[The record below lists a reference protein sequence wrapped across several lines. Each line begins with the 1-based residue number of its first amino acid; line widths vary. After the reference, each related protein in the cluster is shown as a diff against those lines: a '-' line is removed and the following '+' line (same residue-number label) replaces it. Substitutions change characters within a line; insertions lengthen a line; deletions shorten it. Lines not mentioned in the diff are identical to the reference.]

1 MGREAAEKLW
11 TNLRALGARRLA
23 TLAIAGLAVFAIIGV
38 GTYFLSQ
45 PPQEVL
51 YTGLD
56 REDISRIGGV
66 LKDAGID
73 FDVSADGSTLLVGR
87 GDTAKARMLLAEK
100 GLPRSSA
107 SGYEL
112 FNQIGSFG
120 LTSFMQGVTRTRALE
135 GELARTIQSMD
146 GVKAARVHLV
156 LPDPGSFR
164 SDQQPASA
172 SVVIRTEKT
181 NDASPGEA
189 IRHLVAA
196 AVPGLKVDSVTVLNT
211 DGTVLASSGDGEG
224 ASAGKMATVEQTV
237 DHEIEDKIRRTLMP
251 YVGVGNFQ
259 VSVAVRLNMD
269 RRTMSETIFDPA
281 SRVERSVRT
290 VKDNQ
295 IAQNSSNG
303 GAPAS
308 VQASLPDQKGVAG
321 SGKASNET
329 NDRREELTNYEVSSK
344 TIETTHEGYVV
355 EKLSIAILV
364 NKDRLA
370 AAAGSGA
377 DAIPVEHQL
386 MDIEQ
391 LAGSAAGFSKDRGDV
406 LKVSAV
412 SFVDSGPEAIPQPGI
427 IATLLEHTG
436 TFVNAL
442 AMIAVVVLV
451 VFLGLRPAVKAILSR
466 PAGASPQ
473 AVVPLLD
480 SQPGGPTVRD
490 SAVNI
495 ADEDVNLIED
505 VTQKMSRSPQRR
517 LEQIVEFDEAQAAAI
532 LRQWLHQDKAA

>member
-1 MGREAAEKLW
+1 MGREAFEKLLA
-11 TNLRALGARRLA
+11 NLRALGVRRLA
-23 TLAIAGLAVFAIIGV
+23 TLGLAGVAVLALIGV

-56 REDISRIGGV
+56 REDVGRIGGV

-73 FDVSADGSTLLVGR
+73 FDVSADGTTLMVGR
-87 GDTAKARMLLAEK
+87 SETARARMLLAEK
-100 GLPRSSA
+100 GLPRSSD

-172 SVVIRTEKT
+172 SVVIRTEKS
-181 NDASPGEA
+181 NDTTPGEA

-196 AVPGLKVDSVTVLNT
+196 AVPGLKVDAVTVLNT
-211 DGTVLASSGDGEG
+211 EGTVLAASDDGEG
-224 ASAGKMATVEQTV
+224 AAAGKMTSVEQTV
-237 DHEIEDKIRRTLMP
+237 DREIEDKIRRTLTP
-251 YVGVGNFQ
+251 YVGLGNFQ

-269 RRTMSETIFDPA
+269 RRTMSETIFDPS

-295 IAQNSSNG
+295 IAQNSSAG

-308 VQASLPDQKGVAG
+308 VQESLPDQKGGGGA
-321 SGKASNET
+321 GKASNET

-370 AAAGSGA
+370 AAGGSGA
-377 DAIPVEHQL
+377 DAVPVEHQL

-412 SFVDSGPEAIPQPGI
+412 SFVDNGPEAPPQPGI
-427 IATLLEHTG
+427 VAGLLEHLG

-442 AMIAVVVLV
+442 ALIAVVMLVL
-451 VFLGLRPAVKAILSR
+451 FLGLRPAVRAILSR
-466 PAGASPQ
+466 PGGETAQLPVPAGDAPPQ
-473 AVVPLLD
+473 SLPAGEPAV
-480 SQPGGPTVRD
+480 
-490 SAVNI
+490 AVEG
-495 ADEDVNLIED
+495 DEINLIED

-532 LRQWLHQDKAA
+532 LRQWLHQDRAA

>member
-1 MGREAAEKLW
+1 
-11 TNLRALGARRLA
+11 
-23 TLAIAGLAVFAIIGV
+23 VFAIIGV

-196 AVPGLKVDSVTVLNT
+196 AVPGLKVDNVTVLNT
-211 DGTVLASSGDGEG
+211 DGTVLASSNDGEG

-412 SFVDSGPEAIPQPGI
+412 SFVDSGPEAIPQLGI

-466 PAGASPQ
+466 PAGALPQ
-473 AVVPLLD
+473 AAVPLLD

-490 SAVNI
+490 PAVNI
-495 ADEDVNLIED
+495 ADEDINLIED